1 MQVFEKPSELSV
13 LSLAVS
19 VTIFCPSSIGIS
31 EIFAVSCGL
40 TQQLIVKCLVNNSAA
55 VLNIFMILHLKIPA
69 ISLAY
74 EGVETDIMK
83 RRPRSPKTDKLVNER
98 YTTPR

>member
-1 MQVFEKPSELSV
+1 MSSKYAKELSV

-19 VTIFCPSSIGIS
+19 VTIVYLSSIGIS
-31 EIFAVSCGL
+31 EVFTVSCDP
-40 TQQLIVKCLVNNSAA
+40 TQQLNVKFLVNNSAA
-55 VLNIFMILHLKIPA
+55 VLNILMILYLKIPA

-98 YTTPR
+98 YTTLH